1 MKTGSKKFIA
11 LVCAVVILAFGV
23 YAMLYTFYL
32 GPTYDGSGAD
42 MQALYD
48 NPANYDNSNPDGVGS
63 IIVNTNL
70 EQTKAMNA
78 VAAVVFDYRGFDTIG
93 ESFIL
98 LCAISGAHIILHSSK
113 KHGKKEAEE

>member
-11 LVCAVVILAFGV
+11 LVCAVVILAFGI
-23 YAMLYTFYL
+23 YAMIDTFYL
-32 GPTYDGSGAD
+32 GPTYDGSNTD
-42 MQALYD
+42 MQALYND
-48 NPANYDNSNPDGVGS
+48 PTNYDNSNPDGVGS

-98 LCAISGAHIILHSSK
+98 LCAISGAHIILYTSK
-113 KHGKKEAEE
+113 KKKKEVEE